1 VSEIIKYFQFNMAC
15 WTRTIRFIFYRSWYI
30 TIFLDGFYKFTS
42 VKRLFHQTFH
52 MEHKTLDIA
61 IIFGYLIL
69 TIFLGFWI
77 SNRAKKN
84 LDSYF
89 LGGKTLPWY
98 MLGLSNA
105 SGQFDIS
112 GTMMMVAWM
121 FVYGVKSAWI
131 PWLWPIWN
139 QIFLMIF
146 LAVWLRR
153 SNVLTGAEWL
163 KTRFGEGRGA
173 KLSHIIVV
181 VFALVAVIGF
191 IAYAFEGI
199 GKFATTF
206 LPWDLSLEVG
216 RLFISSERMYAF
228 LIMGITTIYVIKGGM
243 YSVVLT
249 EVLQFLIM
257 TISCITIGI
266 IVINMISAEQIE
278 AVVPDGWKNLF
289 FEWKLNLDWSQLRP
303 EVLGKIERDG
313 YQMFGAF
320 MMMAIFRGIFVSI
333 AGPVPGYD
341 MQRVL
346 AARTPRE
353 AALMS
358 GTVSLVLYFPRYLM
372 ITGLA
377 ILGLVYFNADELMTT
392 RGIDFEKILPYALNN
407 FIPTGLLGL
416 VLAGLIAA
424 FMSTFAANVNAG
436 PAYIV
441 NDIYKR
447 FINPNASSR
456 QYVKM
461 SYLASFAV
469 VFVGIFTGFF
479 IQSINDIFIWITG
492 ALFGGY
498 AFSNA
503 LKWIWWRFNG
513 YGFFWGMVAGLLA
526 SLLVPKLLSEPS
538 FLVSFPIIFGFSALG
553 SILGCLLTKPDDE
566 AVLIEFY
573 RNVRPWGFWKPIYR
587 KALEQN
593 IKVDRNNNFGRDM
606 FNSFVGIVWQMT
618 LTVMPIFLVL
628 REMRNMWIAFGIFL
642 LTTTILKFNWY
653 DRLTKND

>member
-1 VSEIIKYFQFNMAC
+1 MKLQFIDLSII
-15 WTRTIRFIFYRSWYI
+15 
-30 TIFLDGFYKFTS
+30 
-42 VKRLFHQTFH
+42 
-52 MEHKTLDIA
+52 IA
-61 IIFGYLIL
+61 YLVL
-69 TIFLGFWI
+69 TILIGFWI
-77 SNRAKKN
+77 SKKAKKN

-89 LGGKTLPWY
+89 LGGKSLPWY

-112 GTMMMVAWM
+112 GTMMMVAWL

-131 PWLWPIWN
+131 PWLWPVWN

-163 KTRFGEGRGA
+163 KTRFGTGQGA
-173 KLSHIIVV
+173 KLSHISVV
-181 VFALVAVIGF
+181 IFAIVAVIGF

-206 LPWDLSLEVG
+206 LPWDLSLQLGE
-216 RLFISSERMYAF
+216 LFISSERMYAL

-243 YSVVLT
+243 YSVVMT

-257 TISCITIGI
+257 TVSCIAIGI
-266 IVINMISAEQIE
+266 IAMNMVSGEQIA
-278 AVVPDGWKNLF
+278 AVIPDGWQNLF
-289 FEWKLNLDWSQLRP
+289 FSWKLDLDWSKLIP
-303 EVLGKIERDG
+303 EVNDKIQSDG
-313 YQMFGAF
+313 YGMFGAF

-346 AARTPRE
+346 AARTPKE

-358 GTVSLVLYFPRYLM
+358 GSVSLVLYFPRYLM

-377 ILGLVYFNADELMTT
+377 VIGLVYFNADELMTSK
-392 RGIDFEKILPYALNN
+392 GMDFEKILPYTLSN
-407 FIPTGLLGL
+407 FIPAGLLGL

-447 FINPNASSR
+447 FINPNASNK
-456 QYVKM
+456 QLLNM

-469 VFVGIFTGFF
+469 VILGIFFGFF
-479 IQSINDIFIWITG
+479 ISSVNEVFIWITG

-498 AFSNA
+498 AVANV

-513 YGFFWGMVAGLLA
+513 YGFFWGMISGLVA
-526 SLLVPKLLSEPS
+526 SLILPKLMPGAG
-538 FLVSFPIIFGFSALG
+538 FLVSFPIIFSLSAVG
-553 SILGCLLTKPDDE
+553 SIVGCLTTKPDDE
-566 AVLIEFY
+566 KVLIEFY
-573 RNVRPWGFWKPIYR
+573 KNIRPWGFWKPIYL
-587 KALEQN
+587 K
-593 IKVDRNNNFGRDM
+593 IKETDPDFQRNTNFGRDM
-606 FNSFVGIVWQMT
+606 LNSLVGIIWQMS
-618 LTVMPIFLVL
+618 LTVMPIFLVI
-628 REMRNMWIAFGIFL
+628 REYANMWIGVVVFVITSL
-642 LTTTILKFNWY
+642 ILKFNWF
-653 DRLTKND
+653 DKLED